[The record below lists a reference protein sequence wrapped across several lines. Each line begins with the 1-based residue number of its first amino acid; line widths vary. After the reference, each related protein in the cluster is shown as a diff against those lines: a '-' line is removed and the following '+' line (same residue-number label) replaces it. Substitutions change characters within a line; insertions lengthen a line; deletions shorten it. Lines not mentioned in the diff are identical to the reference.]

1 MPAVEIRP
9 AKENDIPQLVRLDHS
24 YTTDHVWQMDF
35 EIGEEQFTATFRRV
49 RLPRAVRV
57 DYPRSPRKLT
67 EDWFNRAGLLIA
79 AVEGEIVGYASLTV
93 ESVPQTIR
101 LTDLTVTSGMRRR
114 GIASALVLASLEW
127 TATQPHHRRLVVEMQ
142 PKNDPAISLALKLGF
157 DFCGYADHHFPN
169 GDTALFFTKWVR

>member
-35 EIGEEQFTATFRRV
+35 EIEQEQFTATFRRV

-57 DYPRSPRKLT
+57 DYPRSPRNLA

-101 LTDLTVTSGMRRR
+101 LTDLKIGRAHV
-114 GIASALVLASLEW
+114 
-127 TATQPHHRRLVVEMQ
+127 
-142 PKNDPAISLALKLGF
+142 
-157 DFCGYADHHFPN
+157 
-169 GDTALFFTKWVR
+169 